1 MNLKLI
7 LLIPI
12 IEILLFVLFGDFLG
26 FFVVLL
32 LIITTGVVGLLIL
45 RSNVSISEIKELAS
59 NPNDWLYRKVSG
71 VLLLIPGFFTDILAL
86 VMLVKGLRNIV
97 WKFLISQKS
106 RQKEERKD
114 EKDKV
119 IEAEYRDLD
128 EDRWYN
134 FWINNNR

>member
-32 LIITTGVVGLLIL
+32 LIITTGVVGLLIM

-128 EDRWYN
+128 EDR
-134 FWINNNR
+134 

>member
-1 MNLKLI
+1 MNLKFI

-26 FFVVLL
+26 FFIVLL
-32 LIITTGVVGLLIL
+32 LIIITGVVGLLLL
-45 RSNVSISEIKELAS
+45 RSNVSFSEIKELAS

-71 VLLLIPGFFTDILAL
+71 LLLLIPGFFTDILAL
-86 VMLVKGLRNIV
+86 VMLVKSLRNIV

-106 RQKEERKD
+106 RQKKERKD
-114 EKDKV
+114 ENDKV

-128 EDRWYN
+128 EDR
-134 FWINNNR
+134 

>member
-1 MNLKLI
+1 MNLKFI

-26 FFVVLL
+26 FFIVLL
-32 LIITTGVVGLLIL
+32 LIITTGVVGLLLL

-97 WKFLISQKS
+97 WRFFISQKS
-106 RQKEERKD
+106 KQRQEKKD
-114 EKDKV
+114 ENDKV

-128 EDRWYN
+128 EDR
-134 FWINNNR
+134 

>member
-1 MNLKLI
+1 MNLKFI

-26 FFVVLL
+26 FFTVLL
-32 LIITTGVVGLLIL
+32 LITITGVVGLLLL
-45 RSNVSISEIKELAS
+45 RSNFSISDIKEFAS
-59 NPNDWLYRKVSG
+59 NPNEWLYRKVSG

-97 WKFLISQKS
+97 WRFFISQKS
-106 RQKEERKD
+106 KQREERKD
-114 EKDKV
+114 ENDKV

-128 EDRWYN
+128 EDR
-134 FWINNNR
+134 

>member
-26 FFVVLL
+26 FFIVLL
-32 LIITTGVVGLLIL
+32 LIISTGVVGLLLL

-128 EDRWYN
+128 EDR
-134 FWINNNR
+134 

>member
-1 MNLKLI
+1 MNLKFI

-26 FFVVLL
+26 FFTVLL
-32 LIITTGVVGLLIL
+32 LITITGVVGLLLL
-45 RSNVSISEIKELAS
+45 RSNFSISDIKELAS
-59 NPNDWLYRKVSG
+59 NPNEWLYRKVSG

-128 EDRWYN
+128 EDR
-134 FWINNNR
+134 

>member
-1 MNLKLI
+1 MNLKFI

-32 LIITTGVVGLLIL
+32 LIITTGVVGLLLL

-97 WKFLISQKS
+97 WRFFISQKS
-106 RQKEERKD
+106 KQREERKD
-114 EKDKV
+114 ENDKV

-128 EDRWYN
+128 EDR
-134 FWINNNR
+134 

>member
-1 MNLKLI
+1 MNLKFI

-26 FFVVLL
+26 FFIVLL
-32 LIITTGVVGLLIL
+32 LITITGAVGLMIL

-86 VMLVKGLRNIV
+86 IMLVKGLRNIV

-106 RQKEERKD
+106 RRKEERKD
-114 EKDKV
+114 ENEKV

-128 EDRWYN
+128 EDR
-134 FWINNNR
+134 

>member
-59 NPNDWLYRKVSG
+59 NPNDWLYRNVSG

-128 EDRWYN
+128 EDR
-134 FWINNNR
+134 

>member
-1 MNLKLI
+1 MNLKFI

-26 FFVVLL
+26 FFNVLL
-32 LIITTGVVGLLIL
+32 LITITGVVGLLLL
-45 RSNVSISEIKELAS
+45 RSNVSISDIKELSS
-59 NPNDWLYRKVSG
+59 NPNEWLYRKVSG

-97 WKFLISQKS
+97 WRFFISQKS
-106 RQKEERKD
+106 KQREERKD
-114 EKDKV
+114 ENDKV

-128 EDRWYN
+128 EDR
-134 FWINNNR
+134 

>member
-1 MNLKLI
+1 MNLKFI

-26 FFVVLL
+26 FFIVLL
-32 LIITTGVVGLLIL
+32 LIIVTGVVGLLLL
-45 RSNVSISEIKELAS
+45 RSNFSISDIKEFAS
-59 NPNDWLYRKVSG
+59 NPNEWLYRKVSG

-97 WKFLISQKS
+97 WRFFISQKS
-106 RQKEERKD
+106 KQREERKD
-114 EKDKV
+114 ENDKV

-128 EDRWYN
+128 EDR
-134 FWINNNR
+134 

>member
-1 MNLKLI
+1 MNLKFI

-26 FFVVLL
+26 FFIVLL
-32 LIITTGVVGLLIL
+32 LIITTGIVGLLLL
-45 RSNVSISEIKELAS
+45 RSNISISEIKELAS

-86 VMLVKGLRNIV
+86 VMLVKSLRNIV

-106 RQKEERKD
+106 RQKKERKD
-114 EKDKV
+114 ENDKV

-128 EDRWYN
+128 EDR
-134 FWINNNR
+134 

>member
-1 MNLKLI
+1 MNLKFI
-7 LLIPI
+7 LFIPI

-26 FFVVLL
+26 FFIVLL
-32 LIITTGVVGLLIL
+32 LITITGAVGLMIL

-86 VMLVKGLRNIV
+86 IMLVKGLRNIV

-114 EKDKV
+114 ENEKV

-128 EDRWYN
+128 EDR
-134 FWINNNR
+134 

>member
-1 MNLKLI
+1 MNLKFI

-26 FFVVLL
+26 FFIVLL
-32 LIITTGVVGLLIL
+32 LITITGVVGLLIL

-86 VMLVKGLRNIV
+86 IMLVKGLRNIV
-97 WKFLISQKS
+97 WKFLISQQS

-114 EKDKV
+114 ENEKV

-128 EDRWYN
+128 EDR
-134 FWINNNR
+134 

>member
-1 MNLKLI
+1 MNLKFI

-32 LIITTGVVGLLIL
+32 LIIITGVVGLLLL

-86 VMLVKGLRNIV
+86 IMLVKGLRNIV
-97 WKFLISQKS
+97 WKFLISQQSK
-106 RQKEERKD
+106 QKEERKD
-114 EKDKV
+114 ENEKV

-128 EDRWYN
+128 EDR
-134 FWINNNR
+134 

>member
-1 MNLKLI
+1 MNLKFI

-26 FFVVLL
+26 FFTVLL
-32 LIITTGVVGLLIL
+32 LITITGVVGLLLL
-45 RSNVSISEIKELAS
+45 RSNFSISDIKEFAS
-59 NPNDWLYRKVSG
+59 NPNEWLYRKVSG

-97 WKFLISQKS
+97 WRFFISQKS
-106 RQKEERKD
+106 KQREERKD

-128 EDRWYN
+128 EDR
-134 FWINNNR
+134 

>member
-1 MNLKLI
+1 MNLKFI

-26 FFVVLL
+26 FFIVLL
-32 LIITTGVVGLLIL
+32 LIITTGVVGLLLL

-86 VMLVKGLRNIV
+86 IMLVKGLRNIV
-97 WKFLISQKS
+97 WKFLISQQS
-106 RQKEERKD
+106 RQKEKRKD
-114 EKDKV
+114 ENEKV

-128 EDRWYN
+128 EDR
-134 FWINNNR
+134 

>member
-1 MNLKLI
+1 MNLKFI

-26 FFVVLL
+26 FFIVLL
-32 LIITTGVVGLLIL
+32 LITITGVVGLLIL

-128 EDRWYN
+128 EDR
-134 FWINNNR
+134 

>member
-1 MNLKLI
+1 MNLKFI

-26 FFVVLL
+26 FFIVLL
-32 LIITTGVVGLLIL
+32 LITVTGVVGLLLL

-97 WKFLISQKS
+97 WEFLISQQS

-128 EDRWYN
+128 EDR
-134 FWINNNR
+134 

>member
-1 MNLKLI
+1 MNLKFI

-32 LIITTGVVGLLIL
+32 LIIITGVVGLLLL

-106 RQKEERKD
+106 RQREERKD

-128 EDRWYN
+128 EDR
-134 FWINNNR
+134 

>member
-1 MNLKLI
+1 MNLKFI

-26 FFVVLL
+26 FFIVLL
-32 LIITTGVVGLLIL
+32 LIIISCVVGLLLL

-128 EDRWYN
+128 EDR
-134 FWINNNR
+134 

>member
-1 MNLKLI
+1 MNLKFI
-7 LLIPI
+7 LFIPI

-26 FFVVLL
+26 FFTVLL
-32 LIITTGVVGLLIL
+32 LITITGVVGLLLL
-45 RSNVSISEIKELAS
+45 RSNFSISDIKELAS
-59 NPNDWLYRKVSG
+59 NPNEWLYRKVSG

-97 WKFLISQKS
+97 WKFLVSQQS

-128 EDRWYN
+128 EDR
-134 FWINNNR
+134 

>member
-128 EDRWYN
+128 EDR
-134 FWINNNR
+134 

>member
-1 MNLKLI
+1 MNLKFI

-26 FFVVLL
+26 FFTVLL
-32 LIITTGVVGLLIL
+32 LITITGVVGLLLL

-86 VMLVKGLRNIV
+86 VMLVKSLRNIV
-97 WKFLISQKS
+97 WKFLVSQKS
-106 RQKEERKD
+106 RQKKERKD
-114 EKDKV
+114 ENDKV

-128 EDRWYN
+128 EDR
-134 FWINNNR
+134 

>member
-1 MNLKLI
+1 MNLKFI

-128 EDRWYN
+128 EDR
-134 FWINNNR
+134 

>member
-1 MNLKLI
+1 MNLKFI

-26 FFVVLL
+26 FFTVLL
-32 LIITTGVVGLLIL
+32 LITITGVVGLLIL

-97 WKFLISQKS
+97 WRFFISQKS
-106 RQKEERKD
+106 KQREERKD

-128 EDRWYN
+128 EDR
-134 FWINNNR
+134 

>member
-1 MNLKLI
+1 MNLKFI

-32 LIITTGVVGLLIL
+32 LIIITGVVGLLLL

-97 WKFLISQKS
+97 WRFFISQKS
-106 RQKEERKD
+106 KQREERKD
-114 EKDKV
+114 ENDKV

-128 EDRWYN
+128 EDR
-134 FWINNNR
+134 

>member
-1 MNLKLI
+1 MNLKFI

-26 FFVVLL
+26 FFTVLL
-32 LIITTGVVGLLIL
+32 LITITGVVGLLIL
-45 RSNVSISEIKELAS
+45 RSNVSMSEIKELAS

-97 WKFLISQKS
+97 WRFFISQKS
-106 RQKEERKD
+106 KQREERKD
-114 EKDKV
+114 ENDKV

-128 EDRWYN
+128 EDR
-134 FWINNNR
+134 

>member
-1 MNLKLI
+1 MNLKFI

-26 FFVVLL
+26 FFIVLL
-32 LIITTGVVGLLIL
+32 LIIVTGVVGLLLL

-97 WKFLISQKS
+97 WKFLISQQSK
-106 RQKEERKD
+106 QKEERKD
-114 EKDKV
+114 ENEKV

-128 EDRWYN
+128 EDR
-134 FWINNNR
+134 

>member
-1 MNLKLI
+1 MNLKFI

-26 FFVVLL
+26 FFIVLL
-32 LIITTGVVGLLIL
+32 LIITTGVVGLLLL

-114 EKDKV
+114 EKNKV

-128 EDRWYN
+128 EDR
-134 FWINNNR
+134 